1 MSKEWIPC
9 KERMPERG
17 VSVLVIAGSIMWVDE
32 VWDSGIGLSF
42 CEDNYDMVTHWMPLP
57 SPPEK

>member
-17 VSVLVIAGSIMWVDE
+17 VSVLVIAGSTMWVDE
-32 VWDSGIGLSF
+32 VYDSGIGLSF
-42 CEDNYDMVTHWMPLP
+42 YEDNYDIVTHWMPLP
-57 SPPEK
+57 TPPEK